1 MLNRTR
7 FFLIGRNQVFWDNCS
22 FRVKDSAIS
31 MHSLPKRPQVNLN
44 SIEENKSNMNLKNEK
59 KSEDAIVE
67 SILLAKEQLIT
78 VS

>member
-1 MLNRTR
+1 
-7 FFLIGRNQVFWDNCS
+7 
-22 FRVKDSAIS
+22 

-78 VS
+78 VSWWLGISLQFKDAYFILTLVN